1 MSDLCSSELTQ
12 GSCVPRYTAFGRT
25 RHERAGRAAHVQS
38 SLRTQQRRH
47 VQPSL
52 RAQRRNPVA
61 PPDQATHPYRPFI
74 PSAQPKATCIEGP
87 ECARRGVSR
96 VLPPNPTTQTN
107 KEEKKD

>member
-52 RAQRRNPVA
+52 RAQRSNPVA
-61 PPDQATHPYRPFI
+61 PPDQATHTYRPFI
-74 PSAQPKATCIEGP
+74 PS
-87 ECARRGVSR
+87 RS
-96 VLPPNPTTQTN
+96 
-107 KEEKKD
+107 EEHTSELQSLMRIQYAVFCLKKKKKK